1 MAFDNSRVPTFVK
14 WAGGKTQLLEQFKP
28 FFPEKIDRYI
38 EPFVGGGAVFFYI
51 KKRYDP
57 KEVILSDNV
66 EGLVNCYLVVRDN
79 VDELVELLKVHKSRH
94 SKDYYYKIRAMDVVD
109 LDDVERAGRFFYL
122 NKTCYNGL
130 YRVNSKGMFN
140 VPMGRYKNPSILM
153 EEKLREA
160 SSLLQGVIVKHQ
172 GFGGVLDD
180 ARKGDFV
187 YFDPPYDPL
196 TDTAHF
202 TSYTPHNFLKEDQT
216 RLAEVYR
223 KLDKKGCRVMESN
236 SDTKLINKL
245 YEGFR
250 IETVKAKRMINSD
263 ATLRG
268 PINEVLILNYLTDIN
283 V

>member
-1 MAFDNSRVPTFVK
+1 MVLSANNGRVPTFVK

-28 FFPEKIDRYI
+28 YFPEEINRYI
-38 EPFVGGGAVFFYI
+38 EPFVGGGAVFFYV
-51 KKRYDP
+51 KKRFGP

-66 EGLVNCYLVVRDN
+66 EELVNCYVVVRDN

-109 LDDVERAGRFFYL
+109 LDNVERAGRFLYL

-160 SSLLQGVIVKHQ
+160 NSLLQGVTVKHQ
-172 GFGGVLDD
+172 DFGCVLDD

-187 YFDPPYDPL
+187 YFDPPYYPL
-196 TDTAHF
+196 TDTAYF
-202 TSYTPHNFLKEDQT
+202 TSYTPHNFLEEEQT
-216 RLAEVYR
+216 RLADVYR
-223 KLDKKGCRVMESN
+223 KLDNKGCQVMESN
-236 SDTKLINKL
+236 SDTVLINDL
-245 YEGFR
+245 YGGFR
-250 IETVKAKRMINSD
+250 VEAAKARRMINSD
-263 ATLRG
+263 ATKRG
-268 PINEVLILNYLTDIN
+268 AINEVLILNY
-283 V
+283 